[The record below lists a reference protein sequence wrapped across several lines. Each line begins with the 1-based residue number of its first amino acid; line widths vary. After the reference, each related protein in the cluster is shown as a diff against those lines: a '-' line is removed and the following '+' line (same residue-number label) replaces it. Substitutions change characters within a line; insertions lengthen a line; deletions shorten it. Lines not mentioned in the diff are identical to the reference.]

1 MTMRSPLLCA
11 DSESLLHPELI
22 GLEGEVLQAQ
32 TWLTSFS
39 DAQMARSYA
48 RSSADSLEIWVAGS
62 DQMEAINLA
71 AAMKRDRGDADVCL
85 LSFTGGGSML
95 SRAHAA
101 GINEVLGRNAFLN
114 RYRLSKQAHELAR
127 LADPPTPQADDG
139 ATSQSNASPH
149 AFSPKHAGSSA
160 PLHADATAWHEDA
173 EASACCAMGGEAPCD
188 RGDSAPVARCRDAS
202 SVHAGEFKPAIT
214 MPKAAQPGADPGYV
228 LTVMGGGGGT
238 GKSTVATL
246 CACCMQA
253 SGRKTVIVDADL
265 QMGDVAYLLGCES
278 PLCIDDLIEAPL
290 RIESL
295 KGEGRLPAI
304 VAIPK
309 RMERSEL
316 AAEQMAVVVDALRH
330 RFDMVVV
337 NTGSTWGD
345 MHVQLIEASTNV
357 LFVVDQRPSSI
368 RACRHALDLCSRC
381 GIASKPFL
389 YAVNRCSRKALFS
402 SIDVSCA
409 LQGVHVH
416 ELQDGGKAVEELLGS
431 GQPLD
436 LLDMGNPLV
445 KSIGCLLDAVLPQE
459 LNEAKGFAMPQK
471 KHRLSIRGRGRA

>member
-1 MTMRSPLLCA
+1 MTVRSPLLCA

-32 TWLTSFS
+32 AWLTSFS

-71 AAMKRDRGDADVCL
+71 AAMKRDRGDAEVCL
-85 LSFTGGGSML
+85 LSFAGGGSML

-101 GINEVLGRNAFLN
+101 GINEVLGRSAFLN
-114 RYRLSKQAHELAR
+114 RYRLSKRAHELAR
-127 LADPPTPQADDG
+127 LADSPVPAADDE
-139 ATSQSNASPH
+139 AMRRNNVASR
-149 AFSPKHAGSSA
+149 AFSPKHAGSPV
-160 PLHADATAWHEDA
+160 PLHANATVWHEDV
-173 EASACCAMGGEAPCD
+173 EASVHCAKSDAASCALNGAASAVGCCDVG
-188 RGDSAPVARCRDAS
+188 
-202 SVHAGEFKPAIT
+202 
-214 MPKAAQPGADPGYV
+214 AAQPDESKLAIATSKTEQTSAAPGYV

-246 CACCMQA
+246 CACCTQA
-253 SGRKTVIVDADL
+253 SGRRTVIVDADL

-278 PLCIDDLIEAPL
+278 PVRIDDLIEAPL

-295 KGEGRLPAI
+295 KSEGRLPAV
-304 VAIPK
+304 VAVPK

-330 RFDMVVV
+330 RFDVVV
-337 NTGSTWGD
+337 INTGSTWGD

-389 YAVNRCSRKALFS
+389 YAVNRCSRRALFS

-436 LLDMGNPLV
+436 LLDAGNPLV
-445 KSIGCLLDAVLPQE
+445 KSIGSLLDDVLPQGS
-459 LNEAKGFAMPQK
+459 NEATGFVMPQR
-471 KHRLSIRGRGRA
+471 KHRLSIRGRKRA

>member
-1 MTMRSPLLCA
+1 MTMRSPVLCA

-22 GLEGEVLQAQ
+22 GLEGEMLQAQ

-71 AAMKRDRGDADVCL
+71 AAMKRDRDDADVCL
-85 LSFTGGGSML
+85 LSFAGGGSML

-101 GINEVLGRNAFLN
+101 GIDEVLDRSAFLN
-114 RYRLSKQAHELAR
+114 RYRLSKRAHELAR
-127 LADPPTPQADDG
+127 SVGASLPEADGGTMHCNDATPR
-139 ATSQSNASPH
+139 
-149 AFSPKHAGSSA
+149 AFSPKHAGPSA
-160 PLHADATAWHEDA
+160 PLHASAIAW
-173 EASACCAMGGEAPCD
+173 
-188 RGDSAPVARCRDAS
+188 RGDARASENRAEWSAAPRALSDAVPVVGRGAVPVQVDDS
-202 SVHAGEFKPAIT
+202 KPAMAAT
-214 MPKAAQPGADPGYV
+214 KAAQASTASGYV

-246 CACCMQA
+246 CACCAQA
-253 SGRKTVIVDADL
+253 SGRRTAIVDADL
-265 QMGDVAYLLGCES
+265 QMGDIAYLLGCES
-278 PLCIDDLIEAPL
+278 PLRIDDLIEAPL

-295 KGEGRLPAI
+295 KGGGRLPAVI
-304 VAIPK
+304 AVPK

-316 AAEQMAVVVDALRH
+316 AAEQMAVVIGALRH
-330 RFDMVVV
+330 RFDVVVV

-368 RACRHALDLCSRC
+368 RACKHALDLCSRC

-436 LLDMGNPLV
+436 LLDVGNPLV
-445 KSIGCLLDAVLPQE
+445 KSIGCLLDGILPQVP
-459 LNEAKGFAMPQK
+459 NEDRGFVMPQK
-471 KHRLSIRGRGRA
+471 RRRLNIRRGRRP